1 MDRLVH
7 YHSLRF
13 AMRDRLFYA
22 PIEHPTSVIDVGT
35 GTGIWALDMADAWP
49 GAQVLG
55 IDLSPTQPTWVAPNL
70 EFQLF
75 DLEETWDMPLRFDFV
90 HCREMN
96 GFSIKDW
103 PKYFEQAFLSLK
115 PGGWIECQEFDLKI
129 SSDDNTIPEESWV
142 LQWQS
147 LWEEGVQKAGMTG
160 RCYPDKMADQ
170 MREAGFIN
178 VNILPFKMPIGPWAK
193 DPMLRQSG
201 LCTLIGLLEGVTG
214 LSVRVFTQLLG
225 WSVEE
230 MEILLAKVRNEWKNK
245 KVHSYF
251 PM

>member
-1 MDRLVH
+1 
-7 YHSLRF
+7 
-13 AMRDRLFYA
+13 MRDRLFYA
-22 PIEHPTSVIDVGT
+22 PIENPTSVIDVGT
-35 GTGIWALDMADAWP
+35 GTGIWALDMADAYP

-103 PKYFEQAFLSLK
+103 PKYFEQAFLSMK
-115 PGGWIECQEFDLKI
+115 PGGWIECQEFDLNI
-129 SSDDNTIPEESWV
+129 SSDDNTIPEDSYV
-142 LQWQS
+142 LQWQN

-178 VNILPFKMPIGPWAK
+178 IKILPFKMPIGPWAK

-201 LCTLIGLLEGVTG
+201 LCTLVGLLDGVAG
-214 LSVRVFTQLLG
+214 LSVRVYTQLLG
-225 WSVEE
+225 WTVDE
-230 MEILLAKVRNEWKNK
+230 MEVLLAKTRKEWKTK
-245 KVHSYF
+245 GIHSYF